1 MPLGYVPNIGL
12 LSKAKNTHAVKSA
25 AKVQL
30 YHDILSKI
38 FCELA
43 NLQTQGGLP
52 YQFDYRGKE
61 YKVILQLL
69 LLAVLGD
76 T

>member
-1 MPLGYVPNIGL
+1 ML
-12 LSKAKNTHAVKSA
+12 KAKSLHAIKSA

-38 FCELA
+38 FHELA
-43 NLQTQGGLP
+43 TLQTKEGLP
-52 YQFDYRGKE
+52 YQFFVYHGKV
-61 YKVILQLL
+61 YKVILQLP

-76 T
+76 TELHDCLCG